1 MNLHNYKI
9 GTKIGASFAVIV
21 AIVVLIIAKF
31 CGAFGHTL

>member
-1 MNLHNYKI
+1 MGDKYQNRFE
-9 GTKIGASFAVIV
+9 FAVIV